1 MVILAGIW
9 LPQIR
14 MLHTKWS
21 ADHGLQVL
29 TFYVWGNKA
38 QALRRMGL
46 AINTAEH
53 VLAAGDLLEECYNED
68 TALCEN
74 ELGNNMKGIMGYGC
88 PDLCH

>member
-1 MVILAGIW
+1 
-9 LPQIR
+9 
-14 MLHTKWS
+14 
-21 ADHGLQVL
+21 
-29 TFYVWGNKA
+29 
-38 QALRRMGL
+38 MGL